1 MDYKDLKVLFEDNHI
16 IVVYKPANIPTQSD
30 ISGDKDMCT
39 IVKEY
44 LINKYDKQGDA
55 YLGMIQRL
63 DRPTAGLLMFA
74 KTSKAAKRLNEQF
87 KEHQIT
93 KKYFAIVRGKPP
105 IKEDK
110 LVCYLKKYEKQNIV
124 KVVPQLTE
132 GSKYAELSY
141 KLITSNDKTSLL
153 LIDLVTGRS
162 HQIRVQLSSNFM
174 PIIGDNKYGDN
185 TNVQLALFACEL
197 KFMHPISGE
206 KHTFRLYPPE
216 EEPWL
221 EYKTYTDSVLEV
233 LIKNS

>member
-63 DRPTAGLLMFA
+63 D
-74 KTSKAAKRLNEQF
+74 
-87 KEHQIT
+87 
-93 KKYFAIVRGKPP
+93 RGKPP